1 MAAETGSGKTG
12 VRIYAVSFAL
22 ASIRTLSIALG
33 VLATMNVVI

>member
-12 VRIYAVSFAL
+12 VRIYTVSY
-22 ASIRTLSIALG
+22 ALG